1 VNDRAKFGGRDLA
14 HMWGGDFPDNWEE
27 YWEGGRRKRAETA
40 LKTPQSPLRAG
51 ILPMRSP
58 RDVRA

>member
-1 VNDRAKFGGRDLA
+1 
-14 HMWGGDFPDNWEE
+14 MWGGDFPDNWEE